1 MQSGVRTSHTELQ
14 LKSLKKVL
22 IGVQYECILRS
33 IEDELL
39 PPQPPP
45 FLDKLLPLHT
55 IGARPRANAKSPGA
69 SVSRAPRTRL
79 KKVRLEFCFL
89 QGIKELVEPADNL
102 RLIRLALIERHMEA
116 HAVVDIDQQPGHKF
130 RRNVSRKNAV

>member
-1 MQSGVRTSHTELQ
+1 MTKIETERLILREMTPEDFDTELQ
-14 LKSLKKVL
+14 LKSLKKIL

-55 IGARPRANAKSPGA
+55 IGVRPRANAKNPGA
-69 SVSRAPRTRL
+69 SVSRAPRGFPMHRP
-79 KKVRLEFCFL
+79 
-89 QGIKELVEPADNL
+89 KEGTA
-102 RLIRLALIERHMEA
+102 
-116 HAVVDIDQQPGHKF
+116 
-130 RRNVSRKNAV
+130 